1 MMAATKNDQP
11 AGATAFI
18 NARLIDPGAR
28 RDEPGGLLV
37 RDGLIADVGAHLR
50 RNAPAG
56 AHVVDCKGNV
66 LCPGLIDMQV
76 FMGEPGY
83 EHRETIRTAGEAAA
97 AGGVTTIVVM
107 PDTNPVID
115 QVALVDFIQRR
126 GRDNCVVNVRTC
138 AALTKGLEG
147 KEMTEIGLLQRTG
160 AIAFSNG
167 KNSVVDTKVMRNAL
181 LYARDFDA
189 LIVHQPEDRYLAA
202 GGAMNSGSMSARL
215 GLPAAH
221 KMAEVIMLERDIRL
235 VEMTGGRY
243 HAATISC
250 AESLAVVRAA
260 KARKLPVTCGVSMH
274 HLTLNETDIGPYRTF
289 FKLRPPLR
297 SEEDR
302 AALVRGVANGDID
315 VVVSSHDPQDADVK
329 RRPFAEAEP
338 GAIGLETLLA
348 ATLKLHHDEGLDLG
362 VLLRPL
368 TITPAMLLGLPA
380 GRLDKGAPADLTL
393 FDPNMQWVVDRDQM
407 KARSKNT
414 PFDEMTLQGRVLHT
428 MVAGRFVYH
437 YP

>member
-1 MMAATKNDQP
+1 MAATRTKTP
-11 AGATAFI
+11 ATSTVFI
-18 NARLIDPGAR
+18 NARLVDPATR

-37 RDGLIADVGAHLR
+37 RDGLIADLGPHLR
-50 RNAPAG
+50 RNAPEG
-56 AHVVDCKGNV
+56 AEVIDCRGHV

-83 EHRETIRTAGEAAA
+83 EHRESIRTAGEAAA

-126 GRDNCVVNVRTC
+126 ARDNCVVNVRTC

-160 AIAFSNG
+160 AICFSNG
-167 KNSVVDTKVMRNAL
+167 KSSVADTKVMRNAL

-189 LIVHQPEDRYLAA
+189 LICHYTEDRYLAA
-202 GGAMNSGSMSARL
+202 GGAMNSGPTSARL

-221 KMAEVIMLERDIRL
+221 RMAEVIILERDIRL

-243 HAATISC
+243 HASTISC
-250 AESLAVVRAA
+250 AESLEVVKAA
-260 KARKLPVTCGVSMH
+260 KARNLPVTCGVSMH
-274 HLTLNETDIGPYRTF
+274 HLTLNETAVGPYRTF

-297 SEEDR
+297 AEEDR
-302 AALVRGVANGDID
+302 AAMVRGIAEGDID
-315 VVVSSHDPQDADVK
+315 VIVSSHDPQDSDVK
-329 RRPFAEAEP
+329 RRPFAEAEA

-348 ATLKLHHDEGLDLG
+348 AVLKLHHEENVELTA
-362 VLLRPL
+362 LLRPL
-368 TITPAMLLGLPA
+368 TINPARLLGLA
-380 GRLDKGAPADLTL
+380 SGRLEKSAPADLTL
-393 FDPNMQWVVDRDQM
+393 VDIDMAWVVDREQM

-414 PFDEMTLQGRVLHT
+414 PFDEVKLLGRVLRT
-428 MVAGRFVYH
+428 MVAGQTVYQ
-437 YP
+437 YG